1 MISVR
6 TMREFLNHIAVLY
19 NKAKRRSYNV
29 DKRVVKGRAR
39 CVASQ
44 TEEAFANF
52 VCQSILG
59 KKPGFR
65 VLVDFPITIECDGGK
80 STRYIDFILV
90 KSIEDNRY
98 EIRYMVELKMNIG
111 WMRDRILDTVRELRK
126 QIAVMRRGHLS
137 SRPGGKNSKRLEFIF
152 SKSARY
158 DLVIVSGVNGELEEL
173 KKVQSDC
180 NKRKCETTRLMI
192 LCDGAIEKGCTINEV
207 DKCLLDKRMRSAINE
222 CND

>member
-1 MISVR
+1 MISVK
-6 TMREFLNHIAVLY
+6 TMREFLNRIAVLY

-39 CVASQ
+39 CIAAQ

-59 KKPGFR
+59 KKHGFK

-90 KSIEDNRY
+90 KSIGDNRY

-111 WMRDRILDTVRELRK
+111 WMRDRVLDTVKELRK
-126 QIAVMRRGHLS
+126 QVEVMRQGHLS
-137 SRPGGKNSKRLEFIF
+137 SRPGGRNSKRLEFVLP
-152 SKSARY
+152 KRARY

-173 KKVQSDC
+173 KKVQSAC
-180 NKRKCETTRLMI
+180 NKRKRETTRLTI
-192 LCDGAIEKGCTINEV
+192 LCDEAIEKGCKINEE
-207 DKCLLDKRMRSAINE
+207 DKCLLDRRMRAAVIG
-222 CND
+222 CGD